1 MGLIMTAR
9 KKEMQ
14 LQLLLQLIMTARK
27 KKEMQLK
34 TLIQLIM
41 TARKKKEMQEGD
53 ATQNPDPVNND
64 GKKEEGDATQNPD
77 PVNNDGKK
85 EGEELVS
92 VIDDAQEQDV
102 PHGPNVMKMVMCIA
116 AGGFVIGLGLLG
128 YLLVVKRY
136 SAREIA
142 EPTVEMTSTSSEMA

>member
-1 MGLIMTAR
+1 MGTP
-9 KKEMQ
+9 KDESPKDE
-14 LQLLLQLIMTARK
+14 
-27 KKEMQLK
+27 
-34 TLIQLIM
+34 
-41 TARKKKEMQEGD
+41 
-53 ATQNPDPVNND
+53 NPKDETPKDETPKDETPKDENPKDESPKDETPKD
-64 GKKEEGDATQNPD
+64 GTESM
-77 PVNNDGKK
+77 
-85 EGEELVS
+85 VS

-142 EPTVEMTSTSSEMA
+142 EPTVEMASTSSEIA